1 MLHMPDRWTPRL
13 AGFAVIAVVLTLA
26 VAIGNV
32 TAASGQDADRQAQVA
47 QFLERLE
54 KTRARLNLTDEQVEQ
69 VRPILRAGFEAQKK
83 VLQKHG
89 IEIRPGAEAPGRL
102 RLLELRRLNRDLS
115 KVREQTLDKLSDVLT
130 DEQIKVYR
138 EIQEERRRELRE
150 RLRKRRG

>member
-1 MLHMPDRWTPRL
+1 MPF
-13 AGFAVIAVVLTLA
+13 FARFVITAAALTLA
-26 VAIGNV
+26 VAIGNDS
-32 TAASGQDADRQAQVA
+32 TASGQDADHRAQVT

-54 KTRARLNLTDEQVEQ
+54 KTRARLNLTDEQAEQ

-102 RLLELRRLNRDLS
+102 SLLELRRLNRDLA
-115 KVREQTLDKLSDVLT
+115 KVREQTLDKLSDILT

-138 EIQEERRRELRE
+138 EIQQERRQELRE